1 MKSIRLGFLFVGM
14 ILLAA
19 CTPWVDSILSPR
31 LTASPEPNQ
40 TPQETETPASESVTP
55 SESLAEPGTE
65 STPAAES
72 APATP
77 RPDPLKL
84 VFPQAEPPPVSAWR
98 PPQYPNPWAPTS
110 VDHFY
115 FARPI
120 GADEVNWPDAS
131 YRYGGIFFEDEVH
144 TGVDIPAPPGT
155 PVLAAEDGKVIWAG
169 YGLYRGVPGDR
180 TDPYGQAVVIRHDFG
195 YQGKRLYTVYGHL
208 ARVDVPRGQFI
219 NQGDTLG
226 LVGNTGRTTGPHLH
240 FEIRWG
246 QFTFFSTLNPELWLV
261 PPQGWGVLAARLM
274 DTRTKLLDDYLIAIH
289 SLESGQIWR
298 AKTYDSS
305 GPLNLDP
312 YYRENFVVSDLPA
325 GRYEVRFSYGGRL
338 QTLEVEIDPGRVT
351 YFTFQG
357 WEGFDTQMPPLP
369 GEDFAP

>member
-1 MKSIRLGFLFVGM
+1 MKALRLGLCLGGM
-14 ILLAA
+14 ILLTA
-19 CTPWVDSILSPR
+19 CTPWLESVTAPQ
-31 LTASPEPNQ
+31 LTPPSETNL
-40 TPQETETPASESVTP
+40 TVTETGPGASESGTP
-55 SESLAEPGTE
+55 SGVAPEPE
-65 STPAAES
+65 ADSTP
-72 APATP
+72 TP
-77 RPDPLKL
+77 LPDPLNL
-84 VFPQAEPPPVSAWR
+84 VFPEAEPDPVSAWR
-98 PPQYPNPWAPTS
+98 PPLYPIPWAPTS
-110 VDHFY
+110 VDHFF

-120 GADEVNWPDAS
+120 GADEVNWPDPY

-180 TDPYGQAVVIRHDFG
+180 SDPYGKAVVIRHDFG
-195 YQGKRLYTVYGHL
+195 YQGRRLYTVYGHL
-208 ARVDVPRGQFI
+208 SRVDVPRGQAI
-219 NQGDTLG
+219 KRGETLG

-246 QFTFFSTLNPELWLV
+246 QFTFFSTMNPELWMV

-274 DTRTKLLDDYLIAIH
+274 DTRTDLLDDYLIAIH

-338 QTLEVEIDPGRVT
+338 QTLPVTIDPGRVT
-351 YFTFQG
+351 YFSFQG
-357 WEGFDTQMPPLP
+357 WDGFNTEPPPLP